1 MDYFQQYFNNFP
13 ELGLPTFLQNIV
25 DKFSYVGLVS
35 TPTESNQ
42 FSEDAEERFFLV
54 IYNSSTTVSAA
65 YATFIVLAISFA
77 LAAVFGALYYSLATS
92 SSSSGYGGYSRRKRS
107 FDYNNNT
114 EEGAADQIYLLKI
127 LELLSSYT
135 ENVSSNQQNK
145 NCLLHQVCDW
155 AATKPISQIKWLN
168 NLKFLEKNY
177 FSHKKEKN
185 NVLQIIR
192 AIKVGQISNN
202 NKAGEI
208 LTSCHQ
214 QYDNQPNNCQIS
226 QL

>member
-92 SSSSGYGGYSRRKRS
+92 SSSSGKKIKKKQNFPWVNYLV
-107 FDYNNNT
+107 
-114 EEGAADQIYLLKI
+114 IYF
-127 LELLSSYT
+127 
-135 ENVSSNQQNK
+135 
-145 NCLLHQVCDW
+145 
-155 AATKPISQIKWLN
+155 TKQH
-168 NLKFLEKNY
+168 F
-177 FSHKKEKN
+177 
-185 NVLQIIR
+185 V
-192 AIKVGQISNN
+192 
-202 NKAGEI
+202 
-208 LTSCHQ
+208 
-214 QYDNQPNNCQIS
+214 
-226 QL
+226 